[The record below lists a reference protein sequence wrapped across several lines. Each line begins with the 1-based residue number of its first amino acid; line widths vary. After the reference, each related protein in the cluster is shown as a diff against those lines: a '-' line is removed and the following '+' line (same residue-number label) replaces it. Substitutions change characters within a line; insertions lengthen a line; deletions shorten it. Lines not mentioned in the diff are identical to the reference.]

1 MLDWVPAFG
10 DPGSG
15 NQQKSGLKNVRNLE
29 EKYEV
34 AGGENKYKYW

>member
-15 NQQKSGLKNVRNLE
+15 DRQKSGLKNVRNLVE
-29 EKYEV
+29 EKYEDV
-34 AGGENKYKYW
+34 GGENK